1 MKDAL
6 GSACPPAPT
15 ISRLEAG
22 GSDEDVRLPIS
33 NRPVGRF
40 SWYRCF
46 MSTKAHILQTVRRLA
61 IETGSVPSMGVIA
74 QQAGVSKGGLM
85 HHFSSRNALVEG
97 IAVQAIRDLD
107 QALTAA
113 AERGTVVETWLRL
126 SSSREEAALY
136 RAMSILLT
144 DRTSLTD
151 TLLQHA
157 AEATRRWEH
166 LFTVETGDPVTASI
180 IRLLGDGMLL
190 NSLADD
196 DTGASLDSI
205 LQWLNGRSPT

>member
-1 MKDAL
+1 
-6 GSACPPAPT
+6 
-15 ISRLEAG
+15 
-22 GSDEDVRLPIS
+22 
-33 NRPVGRF
+33 
-40 SWYRCF
+40 
-46 MSTKAHILQTVRRLA
+46 MSTKEHILQTVRRLA

-85 HHFSSRNALVEG
+85 HHFTSRNALVEG

-113 AERGTVVETWLRL
+113 AERGLVVETWLRL

-144 DRTSLTD
+144 DQTSLTD

-166 LFTVETGDPVTASI
+166 LITVETGDPVAASI

-190 NSLADD
+190 NSLTDNDA
-196 DTGASLDSI
+196 GPSIDSI
-205 LQWLNGRSPT
+205 LQWLNRRSPT